1 MIPRR
6 RFNIEP
12 WIEALVLNYGQQGK
26 AKWLKC
32 CVLKV
37 AEMPESHPLME
48 NGEALLFL
56 SDKKVS
62 IPAVLTKQAWE
73 VMQEKEERDV
83 VSDLKQCTVCLQVYN
98 LEFRCEAELN
108 KSRFI
113 FTVEK
118 MATVSFGATVDDLV
132 PCCTSLPSVKEKV
145 YETWRSGTLDLNM
158 SLQGENS
165 SATIDTQSMLSLSDL
180 LTIWHEEDASGLLA
194 DLKTRLAPPSP
205 PHPPSSSSPLPG
217 PSSSRANPPPAARST
232 YLPTGWRAD
241 RGRYKG
247 QEAYTFTVS
256 HFYIPAEQ
264 LELMQSHPEGRGGE
278 LEPQDDN
285 TSASPVHREGRA
297 LPDSGEDGSS
307 PMASG
312 EQEKRPA
319 NPWDIYAL
327 RVENLSM
334 SSLEVSLSES
344 PMHNPPL
351 VGQSPSLLLP
361 LDRDRAAVPTATSP
375 RASPLE
381 RSGSWDLFSGS
392 DQSSEDVPV
401 TAEDQSEGPDPE
413 PHPLEPRPL
422 EPSHPNSDMQPSAG
436 SSAPSL
442 IREILTGSDNQTLPP
457 YQKPRPRNASGCSP
471 VRDGSFHY
479 FLDPF
484 ASSTDN
490 PVRPPVL
497 TSSSGFYWD
506 KPATPQ
512 QGPHAPPI
520 REEEEGVVTGE
531 PERARRKRRL
541 AFTEAD
547 VAAAAINGL
556 EERGE
561 RSDSRAG
568 RTPKRKRSQTGSPP
582 SWLYHTQAA
591 GHREDR
597 GPSEGGATGEEGGP
611 TSAADIRSVITSHP
625 DGTPFLHRYEPAP
638 RAAEALSLYKVPDD
652 LVRWSARYLFGPD
665 GSKETS

>member
-1 MIPRR
+1 MVPRR
-6 RFNIEP
+6 RFSIEP
-12 WIEALVLNYGQQGK
+12 WIEALVLNYGHQGK
-26 AKWLKC
+26 AKCLKC

-48 NGEALLFL
+48 NGEALLLL
-56 SDKKVS
+56 SDEKVS

-83 VSDLKQCTVCLQVYN
+83 VSDLKWCTVCLQVYN
-98 LEFRCEAELN
+98 LEFQCEAELS

-118 MATVSFGATVDDLV
+118 MATVAFGATIDDLV
-132 PCCTSLPSVKEKV
+132 PCCTSLPSVQEKV

-180 LTIWHEEDASGLLA
+180 LALWHEEDTSGLLA

-205 PHPPSSSSPLPG
+205 PHPPSSSSPLPR

-232 YLPTGWRAD
+232 YLPTGWQAD
-241 RGRYKG
+241 RVRYKG

-285 TSASPVHREGRA
+285 TSASPVHREGQA

-344 PMHNPPL
+344 PMHDPPL

-381 RSGSWDLFSGS
+381 RSSSWDLFSGS
-392 DQSSEDVPV
+392 DQSSEDVP
-401 TAEDQSEGPDPE
+401 
-413 PHPLEPRPL
+413 
-422 EPSHPNSDMQPSAG
+422 
-436 SSAPSL
+436 
-442 IREILTGSDNQTLPP
+442 
-457 YQKPRPRNASGCSP
+457 KPRPRNASGCSP

-479 FLDPF
+479 FSDPF

-497 TSSSGFYWD
+497 LTSSSGFYWD
-506 KPATPQ
+506 KPATPK
-512 QGPHAPPI
+512 QGPHASPI

-531 PERARRKRRL
+531 PERARRKRRRL
-541 AFTEAD
+541 AFAEAD

-561 RSDSRAG
+561 RSDGRAG
-568 RTPKRKRSQTGSPP
+568 RTPKRKRHPQCDYVPP
-582 SWLYHTQAA
+582 RW
-591 GHREDR
+591 R
-597 GPSEGGATGEEGGP
+597 
-611 TSAADIRSVITSHP
+611 
-625 DGTPFLHRYEPAP
+625 PFLYRYEPAP
-638 RAAEALSLYKVPDD
+638 RVAQALSLYKVPDD
-652 LVRWSARYLFGPD
+652 LVRWSARYLLGPD